1 MEHKPVVWQQASQDP
16 ENRDLVLSVWR
27 GAKSRCPHCEQGAL
41 FSSYLKVVPHCSHCA
56 TDFTPQRSDDLP
68 AYLVLFI
75 VGHIVVG
82 AMMSAEMH
90 YDWPVLWHMIIWPV
104 LCILLTLGLLQPVKG
119 MVVAMQWALKMHG
132 FSSYPD
138 GDDHPALRPVDPQ
151 TDAHQGQAR

>member
-1 MEHKPVVWQQASQDP
+1 MEHKPVIWQQSSAVSD
-16 ENRDLVLSVWR
+16 ERDLVLSLWR
-27 GAKSRCPHCEQGAL
+27 GAKCLCPNCEKGKL
-41 FSSYLKVVPHCSHCA
+41 FTRYLKVTPQCSECG

-82 AMMSAEMH
+82 GMMSAEMH
-90 YDWPVLWHMIIWPV
+90 YDWPVLWHMIIWPL
-104 LCILLTLGLLQPVKG
+104 LCIALTLALLPPVKG

-138 GDDHPALRPVDPQ
+138 GDDQPALRPDTKQ
-151 TDAHQGQAR
+151 EQGLRGRV